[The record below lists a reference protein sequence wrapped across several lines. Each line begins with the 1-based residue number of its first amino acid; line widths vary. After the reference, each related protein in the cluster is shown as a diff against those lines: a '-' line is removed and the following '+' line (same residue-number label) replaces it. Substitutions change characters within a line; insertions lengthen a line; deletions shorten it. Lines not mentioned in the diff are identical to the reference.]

1 MCMITLLGGLIFSC
15 RLILNTFRTLL
26 STKQNILSQLVC
38 LNYYKK
44 FTKYMNV
51 HDYNIYAQLI
61 TIMSYFYFLSA
72 WIYLR
77 KLSPILMFF

>member
-1 MCMITLLGGLIFSC
+1 
-15 RLILNTFRTLL
+15 
-26 STKQNILSQLVC
+26 
-38 LNYYKK
+38 
-44 FTKYMNV
+44 MNV